1 MFELWICITVV
12 ILIAPLPQYLFV
24 HRSTGSYKKK
34 IGLNSACC
42 LFQTETYHI
51 FTIPLKENRCNMA
64 KFILH
69 FKFQATKNPIQA
81 KFGNPQLHLKDA
93 F

>member
-1 MFELWICITVV
+1 MLELWICIAVV
-12 ILIAPLPQYLFV
+12 ILTAPLLQYLLM
-24 HRSTGSYKKK
+24 HRSTESCKEQ

-42 LFQTETYHI
+42 LFEMAIYCI
-51 FTIPLKENRCNMA
+51 FTVPLKGNRCNVA

-69 FKFQATKNPIQA
+69 FKFQATKNPVQS
-81 KFGNPQLHLKDA
+81 KFRNPQLHLKDA